1 MLKVCKKVLI
11 ILLIII
17 MEIISFSSKI
27 ISKFW
32 SKYNRDIIKAF
43 NEFHEALRRELA

>member
-1 MLKVCKKVLI
+1 MLKFFKKILI

-17 MEIISFSSKI
+17 MEIILFSAKI

-32 SKYNRDIIKAF
+32 SKYNRNIKKIF
-43 NEFHEALRRELA
+43 YEFQDVLKREIA